1 MSLNT
6 ETSVQLVS
14 LNNPALETTIANICD
29 VRAKKDYRLAGTFVR
44 GTELWLVF
52 QRGVS
57 RREWTPRVEC
67 TGAGGLCIR
76 RFAPPCCYFTEG
88 SRAFGPSGYSQR
100 RLGRSLGT

>member
-1 MSLNT
+1 MRSGPILRWPLSSNNASQHSIAMSLNT

-52 QRGVS
+52 QRWV
-57 RREWTPRVEC
+57 
-67 TGAGGLCIR
+67 
-76 RFAPPCCYFTEG
+76 
-88 SRAFGPSGYSQR
+88 
-100 RLGRSLGT
+100 